1 MTRLHLSYK
10 GGACG
15 ICGSVEHLKSAC
27 PRKKEKDDRGEVRV
41 GTIGKGK
48 RSMDEDVVPSD
59 AAAVNA
65 KKKTKTKKV
74 VTF

>member
-1 MTRLHLSYK
+1 MSCIIK

-65 KKKTKTKKV
+65 KGKKKTKTKKV